1 MPLFVIFLG
10 ILGLLLLIG
19 WLKLNPFISFVLV
32 SLGVGLALG
41 LTGVEVISS
50 VQKGIGELLQSLVLI
65 LGFGAILGKQL
76 ADTGAAQSITQGL
89 IQAFGKKRIRPALIL
104 TGFII
109 GIPMFYAVGFVILVP
124 IIFIMAAATGLPL
137 IFMAVPVLA
146 TLSVT
151 HGYLPPHPA
160 PTTVSEMINADVG
173 LVLQYGIIIAWPA
186 IIAATLYTR
195 TLKSM
200 KATPLKELT
209 VKELL
214 PADEIPPF
222 SSSLAIAI
230 LPVILILLRSF
241 ADRLP
246 LPDFLMQ
253 VIDFSGE
260 ASMALLI
267 SVLLA
272 IPLLGLKKFSMAEI
286 STQMVE
292 ALKSIAPVLLII
304 AGAGALK
311 AVITDSGAGDYISQT
326 VSTWP
331 IHLLLLAWIVAAIL
345 RICIGSATVASLTTA
360 GILLPTI
367 AASSVQPELVVL
379 AIGAG
384 SLGFSHVN
392 DGGFWLFKE
401 YFNLSI
407 KDTFKSW
414 TVMETIVSI
423 VGLIGV
429 FVLHYL

>member
-10 ILGLLLLIG
+10 ILGLLLIIG
-19 WLKLNPFISFVLV
+19 WLKFNPFISFILV
-32 SLGVGLALG
+32 SIGVGLALG
-41 LTGVEVISS
+41 QTGSDVVTS
-50 VQKGIGELLQSLVLI
+50 VQNGIGELLQSLVLI

-89 IQAFGKKRIRPALIL
+89 IRVFGKKRIRPALIL

-137 IFMAVPVLA
+137 LFMAVPVLA

-160 PTTVSEMINADVG
+160 PTTVSEMISADVG

-186 IIAATLYTR
+186 IIAATLYSR

-200 KATPLKELT
+200 KATPLKELS

-214 PADEIPPF
+214 PEDELPPF
-222 SSSLAIAI
+222 SSSLAVAL

-241 ADRLP
+241 ADRLS
-246 LPDFLMQ
+246 LPGLFMEI
-253 VIDFSGE
+253 IDFSGE

-272 IPLLGLKKFSMAEI
+272 IPLLGLRKFSMAEI
-286 STQMVE
+286 SAQMVD

-311 AVITDSGAGDYISQT
+311 AVITDSGAGDYISET
-326 VSTWP
+326 VSSWS
-331 IHLLLLAWIVAAIL
+331 IHLLLLAWLIAVIL